1 MSLSP
6 GNAVKE
12 KLELQCF
19 HDGLPLEICIMRD
32 GTLVLTM
39 GPPSGDDAENF
50 LEVALTV
57 EDRQRLV
64 SFLTETR

>member
-19 HDGLPLEICIMRD
+19 HDGLPLEVCIMQD

-39 GPPSGDDAENF
+39 GSSSEEDDAAY
-50 LEVALTV
+50 LEVALTI

-64 SFLTETR
+64 TFLIETR

>member
-1 MSLSP
+1 MSSSP
-6 GNAVKE
+6 YCVVKE
-12 KLELQCF
+12 KLELGCF
-19 HDGLPLEICIMRD
+19 HDGLPLEVCIMQD

-39 GPPSGDDAENF
+39 GPPSEEGDHT
-50 LEVALTV
+50 LMEVALTV

>member
-1 MSLSP
+1 MSSSP
-6 GNAVKE
+6 YCVVKE
-12 KLELQCF
+12 KLELGCF
-19 HDGLPLEICIMRD
+19 HDGLPLEVCIMQD

-50 LEVALTV
+50 LEVALTA

-64 SFLTETR
+64 TFLTETR